1 MSALGQNR
9 AFADLMRRN
18 RTKSQRPHERAEH
31 FGVITKPY
39 KECESHFRR
48 SISILQHIS

>member
-1 MSALGQNR
+1 MSALGQNQ
-9 AFADLMRRN
+9 AFAALMRRN
-18 RTKSQRPHERAEH
+18 RTKSQAHQRAEH